1 MNANITLQQ
10 LIYAVA
16 VDGRGSFVDAAEE
29 CKVSQPALSMQIRKL
44 ENTLGVALFDRS
56 RQPVQ
61 PTEIGRRV
69 IAQARLVLR
78 EAGRV
83 QELIDLAQ
91 GEMKGEYRLGVL
103 PSIASWVLPG
113 AVREFTDRH
122 PEVMMTVREFSIEE
136 IVDGLKRDRLDG
148 AIVPLPLGVETF
160 VERTLYHEPLIAYVP
175 RRHRL
180 YDYRR
185 IESGNLYRSD
195 LLLPAKGDP
204 LRGVIAEL
212 VRNEN
217 GLPDERESFRWE
229 GGSFDS
235 LRRLAEEGL
244 GIALLPKFLADEI
257 RGSGTAD
264 MLREFAAPIPHRTI
278 GLICTSSHTKG
289 HITDEFEATLLSRIP
304 PGLLEKPV

>member
-10 LIYAVA
+10 LIYVVA

-29 CKVSQPALSMQIRKL
+29 CKVSQPALSMQVRKL
-44 ENTLGVALFDRS
+44 ENTLGVTLFDRS

-83 QELIDLAQ
+83 QELIDIAQ
-91 GEMKGEYRLGVL
+91 GEMKGEYRIGAL
-103 PSIASWVLPG
+103 PSIASSVLPG

-122 PEVMMTVREFSIEE
+122 PEVLLTVREYPVEE
-136 IVDGLKRDRLDG
+136 LLDGLRRDRLDA
-148 AIVPLPLGVETF
+148 AIAPLPTGGGAF

-180 YDYRR
+180 YDTKR
-185 IESGNLYRSD
+185 IAPGLLMRSD
-195 LLLPAKGDP
+195 LLLPGKGEP
-204 LRGVIAEL
+204 LRELMQGL

-217 GLPDERESFRWE
+217 GNDVGREPVRWE

-244 GIALLPKFLADEI
+244 GVALLPKFIADEI
-257 RGSGTAD
+257 GGSGTAD
-264 MLREFAAPIPHRTI
+264 MLREFAAPVPHRTI
-278 GLICTSSHTKG
+278 GLISPASHAKG

-304 PGLLEKPV
+304 PGLLEKPA